1 MILSR
6 KRKKNVHMSMVK
18 PLILYELFKDIIK
31 FSKKLW
37 SRRRKLYPGY
47 FFVYPMLNQSIKWRS
62 DYIIINRNIYK
73 LRKKYRR
80 FAR

>member
-18 PLILYELFKDIIK
+18 PLILYELFKDIIN

-62 DYIIINRNIYK
+62 DYIIINRNRYK
-73 LRKKYRR
+73 LRKKYRQ

>member
-1 MILSR
+1 
-6 KRKKNVHMSMVK
+6 MSMVK

-31 FSKKLW
+31 FSKNLW

-62 DYIIINRNIYK
+62 DYIIINRNRYK
-73 LRKKYRR
+73 LRKKYRQ